1 MSDESRI
8 TQEQK
13 SQRSTSFGAAADAYE
28 RFRPGPPVA
37 LIEWML
43 VRHPATVVDLGAG
56 TGALTKDLVG
66 RVERVI
72 AVEPDGRMRELL
84 RRNLPT
90 VTALPGTGEAIP
102 LDDVSVDAVIA
113 SSSWH
118 WMDPEQT
125 LAECARIVRPGGT
138 LGAVWTG
145 PDPDGAFLS
154 NAQNLMRQMSTSGAA
169 TLGGAESDTS
179 VADTVTDAPNRIE
192 AVLHVPDGSGFS
204 QPEHSFLTWDVALT
218 ADELIG
224 LLGTFSWIITL
235 EEARKQYVF
244 SEARRVLKDGLG
256 VHGDVTVDVQYR
268 SEAWRS
274 YRL

>member
-1 MSDESRI
+1 
-8 TQEQK
+8 
-13 SQRSTSFGAAADAYE
+13 
-28 RFRPGPPVA
+28 
-37 LIEWML
+37 ML
-43 VRHPATVVDLGAG
+43 ERHPATVVDLGAG
-56 TGALTKDLVG
+56 TGALTKDLVK

-84 RRNLPT
+84 SSQSTN

-125 LAECARIVRPGGT
+125 LAECARIVHPGGT

-145 PDPDGAFLS
+145 PDPEGPFLS
-154 NAQNLMRQMSTSGAA
+154 NAENFDARRCPPASAA
-169 TLGGAESDTS
+169 TLARRRNDTS
-179 VADTVTDAPNRIE
+179 IADTVTDAPNRIE
-192 AVLHVPDGSGFS
+192 AILHVPDGSGFS
-204 QPEHSFLTWDVALT
+204 QPEHSLHTWDVALT